1 MYRTVF
7 LFKICQNKLPH
18 NSGSVPKSSFNC
30 QQLCITTQPVKN
42 IRIPHFALNCPEL
55 IFVLGEHCCYSNT
68 CTVKVLQLVIK
79 MCSQQICTKFVKNLI
94 VYICIMILFRQAPT
108 SLLLQYQSAGKLL
121 DWWAMQ
127 LPYQNFWK
135 NLDTVVNVV
144 TRY

>member
-121 DWWAMQ
+121 D
-127 LPYQNFWK
+127 
-135 NLDTVVNVV
+135 
-144 TRY
+144 